1 MNCALLLSV
10 LLASAAAFG
19 TLDGGCAD
27 KEENLPTIVAMMP
40 AEDLQAIPAGAMT
53 MMNTC
58 AGMQTAG
65 ALLCTMD
72 EENFM
77 LTRTCQK
84 TCNALSCGMNVADA
98 VVTELMEL
106 DNCDVLAVTVT
117 MAQLMVAGGLDT
129 SSMLG
134 EEDLSMEE
142 MALAVEL
149 LCPMSD
155 GTSEQANMAFMASFA
170 QQHNTG
176 TARRLADPDKER
188 LARVAGAVRRSL
200 GKAARKVRK

>member
-1 MNCALLLSV
+1 
-10 LLASAAAFG
+10 
-19 TLDGGCAD
+19 
-27 KEENLPTIVAMMP
+27 
-40 AEDLQAIPAGAMT
+40 
-53 MMNTC
+53 
-58 AGMQTAG
+58 MQ
-65 ALLCTMD
+65 
-72 EENFM
+72 
-77 LTRTCQK
+77 RQPRVPP
-84 TCNALSCGMNVADA
+84 SGMNVADA

-117 MAQLMVAGGLDT
+117 MAQLMVAGGMDT

-134 EEDLSMEE
+134 EEDFSMEE

-155 GTSEQANMAFMASFA
+155 GTSEQAAMALMASFTPPDGVDPA
-170 QQHNTG
+170 ATPGRNTG

>member
-1 MNCALLLSV
+1 
-10 LLASAAAFG
+10 
-19 TLDGGCAD
+19 
-27 KEENLPTIVAMMP
+27 
-40 AEDLQAIPAGAMT
+40 
-53 MMNTC
+53 
-58 AGMQTAG
+58 MQ
-65 ALLCTMD
+65 
-72 EENFM
+72 
-77 LTRTCQK
+77 RQPRVPP
-84 TCNALSCGMNVADA
+84 SGMNVADA

-200 GKAARKVRK
+200 GKAARKGRM

>member
-1 MNCALLLSV
+1 
-10 LLASAAAFG
+10 
-19 TLDGGCAD
+19 
-27 KEENLPTIVAMMP
+27 
-40 AEDLQAIPAGAMT
+40 
-53 MMNTC
+53 
-58 AGMQTAG
+58 MQ
-65 ALLCTMD
+65 
-72 EENFM
+72 
-77 LTRTCQK
+77 RQPRVPP
-84 TCNALSCGMNVADA
+84 SGMNVADA

-129 SSMLG
+129 SSMLR

>member
-1 MNCALLLSV
+1 
-10 LLASAAAFG
+10 
-19 TLDGGCAD
+19 
-27 KEENLPTIVAMMP
+27 
-40 AEDLQAIPAGAMT
+40 
-53 MMNTC
+53 
-58 AGMQTAG
+58 MQ
-65 ALLCTMD
+65 
-72 EENFM
+72 
-77 LTRTCQK
+77 RQPRVPP
-84 TCNALSCGMNVADA
+84 SGMNVADA

-117 MAQLMVAGGLDT
+117 MAQLMVAGGMDT

-134 EEDLSMEE
+134 EEDFSMEE

>member
-1 MNCALLLSV
+1 MQR
-10 LLASAAAFG
+10 
-19 TLDGGCAD
+19 
-27 KEENLPTIVAMMP
+27 LPRVP
-40 AEDLQAIPAGAMT
+40 P
-53 MMNTC
+53 
-58 AGMQTAG
+58 
-65 ALLCTMD
+65 
-72 EENFM
+72 
-77 LTRTCQK
+77 
-84 TCNALSCGMNVADA
+84 SGMNVADA

>member
-1 MNCALLLSV
+1 
-10 LLASAAAFG
+10 
-19 TLDGGCAD
+19 
-27 KEENLPTIVAMMP
+27 
-40 AEDLQAIPAGAMT
+40 
-53 MMNTC
+53 
-58 AGMQTAG
+58 MQ
-65 ALLCTMD
+65 
-72 EENFM
+72 
-77 LTRTCQK
+77 RQPRVPP
-84 TCNALSCGMNVADA
+84 SGMNVADA

>member
-1 MNCALLLSV
+1 
-10 LLASAAAFG
+10 
-19 TLDGGCAD
+19 
-27 KEENLPTIVAMMP
+27 
-40 AEDLQAIPAGAMT
+40 
-53 MMNTC
+53 
-58 AGMQTAG
+58 MQ
-65 ALLCTMD
+65 
-72 EENFM
+72 
-77 LTRTCQK
+77 RQPRVPP
-84 TCNALSCGMNVADA
+84 SGMNVADA

-117 MAQLMVAGGLDT
+117 MAQLMVAGGMDT

-134 EEDLSMEE
+134 EEDFSMEE

-155 GTSEQANMAFMASFA
+155 GTSEQAGMALMAMVR
-170 QQHNTG
+170 NTG